1 MPDPSLSTAKAALRL
16 QLREPMRAVTP
27 EAAKKLAEVA
37 KTWLLAHAK
46 PLQTIAIYGGLRGE
60 ADLVQELTQW
70 LLEKGF
76 VPVVFA
82 IQDEKIVPKRV
93 SSPEDV
99 FRGKLGAWEPLPNTP
114 EIAISAL
121 DVIWVPGLAFSAE
134 TRFRLGRGGGYYDR
148 LLSDPACRARKVAL
162 AHDFQLVDD
171 IPHEPHDQRVDE
183 ILTLNHA

>member
-1 MPDPSLSTAKAALRL
+1 MPDPSLSTAKATLRL

-27 EAAKKLAEVA
+27 EAAKKLAELA
-37 KTWLLAHAK
+37 KSWLLAHAK

-82 IQDEKIVPKRV
+82 IQDETIVPKRV
-93 SSPEDV
+93 SSLGDV
-99 FRGKLGAWEPLPNTP
+99 FRGKLGAWEPAPNTP

-121 DVIWVPGLAFSAE
+121 DVIWVPGLAFSAK
-134 TRFRLGRGGGYYDR
+134 TGFRLGRGGGYYDR

-183 ILTLNHA
+183 ILTLNHV